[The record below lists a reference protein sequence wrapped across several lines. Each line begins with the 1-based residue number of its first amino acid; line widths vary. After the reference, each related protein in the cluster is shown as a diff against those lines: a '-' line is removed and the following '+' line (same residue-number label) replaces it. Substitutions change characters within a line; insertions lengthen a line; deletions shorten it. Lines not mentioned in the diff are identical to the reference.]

1 MCAWRDGAAAL
12 AACIVAAGLG
22 SRATAQPPSTA
33 SRAPRSSS
41 DTTLRAPDTTAVGA
55 GRHVYGR
62 VVHPAGQTL
71 APIGG
76 QRVILHRVGSD
87 TAGPIDSVRTGADGR
102 YSFLYRPRGAR
113 DAVYFASTT
122 YDGIAYLSQPLSA
135 AVVRGD
141 EAEIMVYDTTSH
153 TIPLRVRGRHLVVSL
168 PAPTGR
174 RSVVEVFELSNDTSV
189 TVVSPGTGTD
199 RPTWSL
205 PLPPGAQG
213 VQVGQG
219 DISADAVSVQ
229 GNRIDVFAPF
239 APGLK
244 QMSFSYSLPPALF
257 PLARALPSGAIVFEV
272 LLEEAGARAS
282 GIPFRPEAPVTVEG
296 RMFRRFIAQ
305 DVPAGAVLRVRV
317 PVIFTNSRTLYIAV
331 VVTVLG
337 AVMLGALALAFR
349 RRTPN
354 PSPLAG
360 PSHIA

>member
-1 MCAWRDGAAAL
+1 MVSILQTVAL
-12 AACIVAAGLG
+12 CIVVVALG
-22 SRATAQPPSTA
+22 SRATAQPPSTGGA
-33 SRAPRSSS
+33 ARRSPADTSAPAR
-41 DTTLRAPDTTAVGA
+41 DTAPVGA
-55 GRHVYGR
+55 VRRVYGR
-62 VVHPAGQTL
+62 VVHPSGQAL
-71 APIGG
+71 APVGG
-76 QRVILHRVGSD
+76 QQVILHRVGSD

-102 YSFLYRPRGAR
+102 YAFVYRTRGAR
-113 DAVYFASTT
+113 DAVYFASST

-141 EAEIMVYDTTSH
+141 EAEIIVYDTTSH
-153 TIPLRVRGRHLVVSL
+153 EVPLRVRGRHLVVSA

-174 RSVVEVFELSNDTSV
+174 RSIIEVFELSNDTSV

-229 GNRIDVFAPF
+229 GNRIAVFAPF

-244 QMSFSYSLPPALF
+244 QMSFSYSLSPGSF
-257 PLARALPSGAIVFEV
+257 PLARPLPSGAIVFEV
-272 LLEEAGARAS
+272 LLEETGARAS
-282 GIPFRPEAPVTVEG
+282 GIPLRPEAAVTVEG
-296 RMFRRFIAQ
+296 RLFKRFVAQ
-305 DVPAGAVLRVRV
+305 DVPAGSVLHIRV
-317 PVIFTNSRTLYIAV
+317 PVVFANGRILYIAV
-331 VVTVLG
+331 VITVLG

-349 RRTPN
+349 RRTPH

-360 PSHIA
+360 PGHIT